1 MSSQEKIKNIYLA
14 EKGDEHKP
22 IPKFVPDVAT
32 TLLRKS
38 KKKIIAGRT
47 LNDIILNIN
56 EQKEY

>member
-1 MSSQEKIKNIYLA
+1 MSINRFQNSFLMLLN
-14 EKGDEHKP
+14 
-22 IPKFVPDVAT
+22 VAT
-32 TLLRKS
+32 TLSRKS